1 MSFEEFEEFITT
13 KQDELTDLL
22 LQLHKEEGGGKFVRA
37 FLRRAVINYIEEV
50 PVPGRHKKLQRIH
63 LLNQLAE
70 AITIPC
76 HQHHTL

>member
-1 MSFEEFEEFITT
+1 MTFEEFENLMTT

-22 LQLHKEEGGGKFVRA
+22 LQLHKEEGAWFVRE

-50 PVPGRHKKLQRIH
+50 PVPGRNKQLQRIH

-76 HQHHTL
+76 HQHKAP